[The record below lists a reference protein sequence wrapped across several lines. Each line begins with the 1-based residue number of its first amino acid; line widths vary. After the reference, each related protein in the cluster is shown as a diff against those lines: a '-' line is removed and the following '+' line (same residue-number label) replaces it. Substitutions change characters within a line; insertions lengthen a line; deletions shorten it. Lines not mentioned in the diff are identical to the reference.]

1 LILDLYI
8 YGEIFSEVVTRK
20 LFMRKIN
27 GSDKPG
33 NLELKRELGLA
44 AAVAIVVGN
53 CIGSGIFTSAAS
65 LAAASNPKTAILA
78 WVITSVGSLLIALSF
93 ASLGTAIPRTGG
105 PIVYT
110 RAAFGDFAGFLIAW
124 TYWIGA
130 WVGNAAIITAF
141 MLYFTYFIPATAT
154 PVFAF
159 LITSGILW
167 LFTIINIL
175 GVKGAGRVSI
185 VTTILKV
192 GALVV
197 FVIIAA
203 LHFNPAMLGTVS
215 SARVSGM
222 STLPAAIAIAL
233 WAFVG
238 IESATVPAGEIKN
251 PEKNIRKST
260 IYGTLLAA
268 GVYIIVSIVGMGV
281 LDQSALANSNAP
293 LADIINKATGGT
305 WGGNFIALGAIVST
319 LGASSGWI
327 LTTAR
332 SAFGASQDRLFPAVF
347 GKIHPKY
354 LTPVNS
360 LIISGL
366 AANVLLILNYMGTL
380 SSAFNF
386 MLLLATLAFLPAY
399 AFSAAADIIL
409 LKNRPSEFNIFSFLK
424 NSFFALLAFGYSIYA
439 IYGTGATVVM
449 YGFILMLLGIPVY
462 LFMMLQNNKRDKLVD
477 NLRKDAGLDN

>member
-1 LILDLYI
+1 
-8 YGEIFSEVVTRK
+8 
-20 LFMRKIN
+20 MRKSN
-27 GSDKPG
+27 GVKSSG
-33 NLELKRELGLA
+33 NIELKRELGLA

-65 LAAASNPKTAILA
+65 LAVASNPKTAILA
-78 WVITSVGSLLIALSF
+78 WIITSAGSLLIALSF
-93 ASLGTAIPRTGG
+93 ASLATAIPKTGG

-124 TYWIGA
+124 TYWVGA

-141 MLYFTYFIPATAT
+141 MLYFTYFVPGAAT

-159 LITSGILW
+159 LVTSAVLW
-167 LFTIINIL
+167 FFTVINIL

-185 VTTILKV
+185 VTTVLKV

-215 SARVSGM
+215 NAKVSGM

-233 WAFVG
+233 WAFIG
-238 IESATVPAGEIKN
+238 IESATIPAGEIKN
-251 PEKNIRKST
+251 PGKNIRKST
-260 IYGTLLAA
+260 IYGTLIAA
-268 GVYIIVSIVGMGV
+268 AVYMIVSIVGMGV
-281 LDQSALANSNAP
+281 LDQSTLAGSNAP

-305 WGGNFIALGAIVST
+305 WGGDFIALGAIVST
-319 LGASSGWI
+319 LGAASGWI

-332 SAFGASQDRLFPAVF
+332 SAFGASRDKLFPAMF

-354 LTPVNS
+354 LTPVTS

-366 AANVLLILNYMGTL
+366 AANILLILNYMGTL
-380 SSAFNF
+380 NSAFNF

-399 AFSAAADIIL
+399 AFSAAADIVL
-409 LKNRPSEFNIFSFLK
+409 LKNHSSDFNFLSFLK

-449 YGFILMLLGIPVY
+449 YGFILMLAGIPVY
-462 LFMMLQNNKRDKLVD
+462 LFMMLQNNRKDKVVD
-477 NLRKDAGLDN
+477 NLRKEAGLDL

>member
-1 LILDLYI
+1 M
-8 YGEIFSEVVTRK
+8 GKNKETNSQ
-20 LFMRKIN
+20 
-27 GSDKPG
+27 G
-33 NLELKRELGLA
+33 NLELKRELGLT

-65 LAAASNPKTAILA
+65 LAAASNPKTAIIA
-78 WVITSVGSLLIALSF
+78 WVITALGSLLLALSF
-93 ASLGTAIPRTGG
+93 ASLGTALPRTGG

-141 MLYFTYFIPATAT
+141 MLYFTYFVPATAT
-154 PVFAF
+154 PVLAF
-159 LITSGILW
+159 LITSGVLW
-167 LFTIINIL
+167 VFTFINIL
-175 GVKGAGRVSI
+175 GVKGAGRVSV
-185 VTTILKV
+185 VTTVLKV

-197 FVIIAA
+197 FVVIAA
-203 LHFNPAMLGTVS
+203 LHFNPSMLSTVS
-215 SARVSGM
+215 SAKVSSM
-222 STLPAAIAIAL
+222 NTLPAAIAIAL

-238 IESATVPAGEIKN
+238 IESATIPAGEIKN
-251 PEKNIRKST
+251 PHQNIRKST

-268 GVYIIVSIVGMGV
+268 VVYIVVSVVGMGV
-281 LDQSALANSNAP
+281 LDQATLAKSNAP
-293 LADIINKATGGT
+293 LADIINAATGGT
-305 WGGNFIALGAIVST
+305 WGGNFIAIGAIISA

-332 SAFGASQDRLFPAVF
+332 SAFGASQDKLFPEVF
-347 GKIHPKY
+347 GKIHPKF

-360 LIISGL
+360 LIISAL
-366 AANVLLILNYMGTL
+366 AANVLLVLNYMGTL
-380 SSAFNF
+380 NSAFNF

-462 LFMMLQNNKRDKLVD
+462 LFMMLQNN
-477 NLRKDAGLDN
+477 RKDKGVDKVRKEAGLE

>member
-1 LILDLYI
+1 MSKTDNTYKQ
-8 YGEIFSEVVTRK
+8 GK
-20 LFMRKIN
+20 
-27 GSDKPG
+27 
-33 NLELKRELGLA
+33 LELKRELGLT

-65 LAAASNPKTAILA
+65 LAAASNPKTSIIA
-78 WVITSVGSLLIALSF
+78 WIITSIGSLLIALSF
-93 ASLGTAIPRTGG
+93 ASLGTALPRTGG

-110 RAAFGDFAGFLIAW
+110 RAAFGDFAGFLIGW

-130 WVGNAAIITAF
+130 WVGNAAIITGF
-141 MLYFTYFIPATAT
+141 MLYFTYFVPGAAT
-154 PVFAF
+154 PVLAF
-159 LITSGILW
+159 LITSGVLW
-167 LFTIINIL
+167 FFTFVNIL

-185 VTTILKV
+185 ITTVLKV

-215 SARVSGM
+215 SDKVSGM
-222 STLPAAIAIAL
+222 NTLPAAIAIAL

-251 PEKNIRKST
+251 PQKNIRRST
-260 IYGTLLAA
+260 IYGTLIAA
-268 GVYIIVSIVGMGV
+268 AVYIIVSIVGMGV
-281 LDQSALANSNAP
+281 LDQATLAVSNAP

-319 LGASSGWI
+319 LGAVSGWI

-332 SAFGASQDRLFPAVF
+332 SAFGASQDKLFPEIF

-360 LIISGL
+360 LLISGL
-366 AANVLLILNYMGTL
+366 AANLLLIMNYMGSL

-386 MLLLATLAFLPAY
+386 MILLATLAFLPAY
-399 AFSAAADIIL
+399 AFSAAADIVL
-409 LKNRPSEFNIFSFLK
+409 LKNHSSDFNLFSFLK

-449 YGFILMLLGIPVY
+449 YGFILMLVGIPVY
-462 LFMMLQNNKRDKLVD
+462 LFMILKNNKKDKVVD
-477 NLRKDAGLDN
+477 NLRKDANLDL

>member
-1 LILDLYI
+1 MSDIN
-8 YGEIFSEVVTRK
+8 EVK
-20 LFMRKIN
+20 SSGK
-27 GSDKPG
+27 
-33 NLELKRELGLA
+33 LELKRELGLA
-44 AAVAIVVGN
+44 AAIAIVVGN

-65 LAAASNPKTAILA
+65 LAAASNPE
-78 WVITSVGSLLIALSF
+78 TSVIAWIITAAGSLLIALSF
-93 ASLGTAIPRTGG
+93 ASLGTALPRTGG

-141 MLYFTYFIPATAT
+141 MLYFTYFFPSLGT

-167 LFTIINIL
+167 IFTIVNIL

-185 VTTILKV
+185 ITTILKV

-203 LHFNPAMLGTVS
+203 MHFNPAMFSTVS

-222 STLPAAIAIAL
+222 NTLPAAIAIAL

-238 IESATVPAGEIKN
+238 MESATIPAGEIKN
-251 PEKNIRKST
+251 PRRNIRKST
-260 IYGTLLAA
+260 IYGTLIA
-268 GVYIIVSIVGMGV
+268 GIVYIIVSVVGMGV
-281 LDQSALANSNAP
+281 LDQKTLASSNAP
-293 LADIINKATGGT
+293 LADIINAATGGT
-305 WGGNFIALGAIVST
+305 WGGNFVALGAIISA
-319 LGASSGWI
+319 LGATSVWI

-332 SAFGASQDRLFPAVF
+332 SAFGASKDKLFPEIF

-354 LTPVNS
+354 MTPVNS

-366 AANVLLILNYMGTL
+366 VANVLLILNYMGTL
-380 SSAFNF
+380 STAFNF
-386 MLLLATLAFLPAY
+386 MLLMATMAFLPAY
-399 AFSAAADIIL
+399 AFSAAADIVL
-409 LKNRPSEFNIFSFLK
+409 LKNRSSDFNLFSFLK
-424 NSFFALLAFGYSIYA
+424 NSFFALLAFGYSVYA
-439 IYGTGATVVM
+439 IYGTGAKVVM
-449 YGFILMLLGIPVY
+449 YGFILMLAGLPVY
-462 LFMMLQNNKRDKLVD
+462 LYMMLLNNKKDKLVD
-477 NLRKDAGLDN
+477 NLRKEAELNL

>member
-1 LILDLYI
+1 
-8 YGEIFSEVVTRK
+8 
-20 LFMRKIN
+20 MRKIKEVDTPD
-27 GSDKPG
+27 S
-33 NLELKRELGLA
+33 LELKRELGLA
-44 AAVAIVVGN
+44 AAVSIVVGN

-65 LAAASNPKTAILA
+65 LAAASNPKTAIIA
-78 WVITSVGSLLIALSF
+78 WIITAIGSLLIALSF
-93 ASLGTAIPRTGG
+93 ASLGTALPRTGG

-141 MLYFTYFIPATAT
+141 MLYFTYFVPSTAT

-167 LFTIINIL
+167 LFTLINII
-175 GVKGAGRVSI
+175 GVKGAGNVSI
-185 VTTILKV
+185 VTTVLKV

-203 LHFNPAMLGTVS
+203 MHFNPAMLSTVS
-215 SARVSGM
+215 NVKVSGM
-222 STLPAAIAIAL
+222 NTLPAAIAIAL

-238 IESATVPAGEIKN
+238 IESATVPAGEIKD
-251 PEKNIRKST
+251 PQINIRKST

-281 LDQSALANSNAP
+281 LDQSTLAVSNAP

-319 LGASSGWI
+319 LGACSGWI

-332 SAFGASQDRLFPAVF
+332 SAFGASQDKLFPAVF

-360 LIISGL
+360 LIISAL
-366 AANVLLILNYMGTL
+366 AANVLLVLNYMGTL

-399 AFSAAADIIL
+399 AFSAAADIVL
-409 LKNRPSEFNIFSFLK
+409 LKNHSSDFNLFSFLK
-424 NSFFALLAFGYSIYA
+424 NSFFALLAFAYSIYA

-449 YGFILMLLGIPVY
+449 YGFILMLAGIPVY
-462 LFMMLQNNKRDKLVD
+462 LFMILQNNKKDKVVD
-477 NLRKDAGLDN
+477 KIRKEAGLDY

>member
-1 LILDLYI
+1 
-8 YGEIFSEVVTRK
+8 
-20 LFMRKIN
+20 MRTIN
-27 GSDKPG
+27 GVNNSG
-33 NLELKRELGLA
+33 NIELKRELGLT

-65 LAAASNPKTAILA
+65 LAAASNPKTAIIA
-78 WVITSVGSLLIALSF
+78 WIITSAGSLLIALSF
-93 ASLGTAIPRTGG
+93 ASLGTAMPRTGG

-141 MLYFTYFIPATAT
+141 MLYFTYFVPGAAT
-154 PVFAF
+154 PVLAF
-159 LITSGILW
+159 LITSGVLW
-167 LFTIINIL
+167 FFTIINIL

-185 VTTILKV
+185 VTTVLKV

-197 FVIIAA
+197 FVVIAA
-203 LHFNPAMLGTVS
+203 MHFNPAMLGTISNAKV
-215 SARVSGM
+215 AGM
-222 STLPAAIAIAL
+222 NTLPAAIAIAL

-251 PEKNIRKST
+251 PQKNIRKST
-260 IYGTLLAA
+260 IYGTLIAA
-268 GVYIIVSIVGMGV
+268 AVYLIVSIVGMGV
-281 LDQSALANSNAP
+281 LDQTTLAGSNAP

-332 SAFGASQDRLFPAVF
+332 SAFGASQDKLFPAMF
-347 GKIHPKY
+347 SKIHPKY
-354 LTPVNS
+354 LTPVTS
-360 LIISGL
+360 LIISAL
-366 AANVLLILNYMGTL
+366 AANILLILNYMGTL
-380 SSAFNF
+380 NSAFNF

-409 LKNRPSEFNIFSFLK
+409 LKNRPSEFNFFSFLK

-439 IYGTGATVVM
+439 IYGTGAKVVM
-449 YGFILMLLGIPVY
+449 YGFILMLVGIPVY
-462 LFMMLQNNKRDKLVD
+462 LYMMLQNNKKDKVVD
-477 NLRKDAGLDN
+477 DLRRDAGLDIL

>member
-1 LILDLYI
+1 
-8 YGEIFSEVVTRK
+8 
-20 LFMRKIN
+20 MRKSN
-27 GSDKPG
+27 GVKSSG
-33 NLELKRELGLA
+33 NIELKRELGLA

-65 LAAASNPKTAILA
+65 LAVASNPKTAILA
-78 WVITSVGSLLIALSF
+78 WIITSAGSLLIALSF
-93 ASLGTAIPRTGG
+93 ASLATAIPKTGG

-124 TYWIGA
+124 TYWVGA

-141 MLYFTYFIPATAT
+141 MLYFTYFVPGAAT

-159 LITSGILW
+159 LVTSGVLW
-167 LFTIINIL
+167 FFTVINIL

-185 VTTILKV
+185 VTTVLKV

-215 SARVSGM
+215 NAKVSGM

-233 WAFVG
+233 WAFIG
-238 IESATVPAGEIKN
+238 IESATIPAGEIKN
-251 PEKNIRKST
+251 PGKNIRKST
-260 IYGTLLAA
+260 IYGTLIAA
-268 GVYIIVSIVGMGV
+268 AVYMIVSIVGMGV
-281 LDQSALANSNAP
+281 LDQSTLAGSNAP

-305 WGGNFIALGAIVST
+305 WGGDFIALGAIVST
-319 LGASSGWI
+319 LGAASGWI

-332 SAFGASQDRLFPAVF
+332 SAFGASRDKLFPAMF

-354 LTPVNS
+354 LTPVTS

-366 AANVLLILNYMGTL
+366 AANILLILNYMGTL
-380 SSAFNF
+380 NSAFNF

-399 AFSAAADIIL
+399 AFSAAADIVL
-409 LKNRPSEFNIFSFLK
+409 LKNHSSDFNFLSFLK

-449 YGFILMLLGIPVY
+449 YGFILMLAGIPVY
-462 LFMMLQNNKRDKLVD
+462 LFMMLQNNRKDKVVD
-477 NLRKDAGLDN
+477 NLRKEAGLDL

>member
-1 LILDLYI
+1 
-8 YGEIFSEVVTRK
+8 
-20 LFMRKIN
+20 MRTIN
-27 GSDKPG
+27 GVNNSG
-33 NLELKRELGLA
+33 NIELKRELGLT

-65 LAAASNPKTAILA
+65 LAAASNPKTAIIA
-78 WVITSVGSLLIALSF
+78 WIITSAGSLLIALSF
-93 ASLGTAIPRTGG
+93 ASLGTAMPRTGG

-141 MLYFTYFIPATAT
+141 MLYFTYFVPGAAT
-154 PVFAF
+154 PVLAF
-159 LITSGILW
+159 LITSGVLW
-167 LFTIINIL
+167 FFTIINIL

-185 VTTILKV
+185 VTTVLKV

-197 FVIIAA
+197 FVVIAA
-203 LHFNPAMLGTVS
+203 MHFNPAMLGTISNAKV
-215 SARVSGM
+215 AGM
-222 STLPAAIAIAL
+222 NTLPAAIAIAL

-238 IESATVPAGEIKN
+238 IESATVPAGEIMN
-251 PEKNIRKST
+251 PQKNIRKST
-260 IYGTLLAA
+260 IYGTLIAA
-268 GVYIIVSIVGMGV
+268 AVYLIVSIVGMGV
-281 LDQSALANSNAP
+281 LDQATLAGSNAP

-332 SAFGASQDRLFPAVF
+332 SAFGASQDKLFPAMF
-347 GKIHPKY
+347 SKIHPKY
-354 LTPVNS
+354 LTPVTS
-360 LIISGL
+360 LIISAL
-366 AANVLLILNYMGTL
+366 AANILLILNYMGTL
-380 SSAFNF
+380 NSAFNF

-409 LKNRPSEFNIFSFLK
+409 LKNRPSEFNFFSFLK

-439 IYGTGATVVM
+439 IYGTGAKVVM
-449 YGFILMLLGIPVY
+449 YGFILMLVGIPVY
-462 LFMMLQNNKRDKLVD
+462 LYMMLQNNKKDKVVD
-477 NLRKDAGLDN
+477 DLRRDAGLDIL

>member
-1 LILDLYI
+1 MGKNTEIL
-8 YGEIFSEVVTRK
+8 
-20 LFMRKIN
+20 
-27 GSDKPG
+27 GSDKI
-33 NLELKRELGLA
+33 ELKRELGLT

-65 LAAASNPKTAILA
+65 LAAASNPKTAIIA
-78 WVITSVGSLLIALSF
+78 WIITSAGSLLIALSF
-93 ASLGTAIPRTGG
+93 ASLGTAMPRTGG
-105 PIVYT
+105 PIVFT

-124 TYWIGA
+124 TYWVGS

-141 MLYFTYFIPATAT
+141 MLYFTYFVPAAT
-154 PVFAF
+154 SPIIAF
-159 LITSGILW
+159 LVTSGVLW
-167 LFTIINIL
+167 FFTIINIL
-175 GVKGAGRVSI
+175 GVKGAGRVSVI
-185 VTTILKV
+185 TTVLKV

-203 LHFNPAMLGTVS
+203 MHFNPAMLNTVS
-215 SARVSGM
+215 NAKVAGM

-251 PEKNIRKST
+251 PEKNIRRST
-260 IYGTLLAA
+260 VYGTLIAA
-268 GVYIIVSIVGMGV
+268 GVYIIVSVVGMGV
-281 LDQSALANSNAP
+281 LDQSTLAHSNAP

-305 WGGNFIALGAIVST
+305 WGGNFVALGAIVST

-332 SAFGASQDRLFPAVF
+332 SAFGAAEDKLFPAMF
-347 GKIHPKY
+347 RKIHPKY
-354 LTPVNS
+354 LTPSTS
-360 LIISGL
+360 LIISAV
-366 AANVLLILNYMGTL
+366 AANILLILNYVGTL

-399 AFSAAADIIL
+399 AFSAAADIVL
-409 LKNRPSEFNIFSFLK
+409 LKNHSPQFNFISFVK
-424 NSFFALLAFGYSIYA
+424 NSFFALLAFAYSIYA

-449 YGFILMLLGIPVY
+449 YGFILMLAGIPIY
-462 LFMMLQNNKRDKLVD
+462 LFMMLQNNKRDKVVD
-477 NLRKDAGLDN
+477 NLRKDAGLGG

>member
-1 LILDLYI
+1 MSKTDNTYKQ
-8 YGEIFSEVVTRK
+8 GK
-20 LFMRKIN
+20 
-27 GSDKPG
+27 
-33 NLELKRELGLA
+33 LELKRELGLT

-65 LAAASNPKTAILA
+65 LAAASNPKTSIIA
-78 WVITSVGSLLIALSF
+78 WIITSIGSLLIALSF
-93 ASLGTAIPRTGG
+93 ASLGTALPRTGG

-110 RAAFGDFAGFLIAW
+110 RAAFGDFAGFLIGW

-130 WVGNAAIITAF
+130 WVGNAAIITGF
-141 MLYFTYFIPATAT
+141 MLYFTYFVPGAAT
-154 PVFAF
+154 PVLAF
-159 LITSGILW
+159 LITSGVLW
-167 LFTIINIL
+167 FFTFVNIL

-185 VTTILKV
+185 ITTVLKV

-203 LHFNPAMLGTVS
+203 LHFNPAMLGTLS
-215 SARVSGM
+215 SNKVSGM
-222 STLPAAIAIAL
+222 NTLPAAIAIAL

-251 PEKNIRKST
+251 PQINIRRST
-260 IYGTLLAA
+260 IYGTLIAA
-268 GVYIIVSIVGMGV
+268 AVYIIVSIVGMGV
-281 LDQSALANSNAP
+281 LDQATLAVSNAP

-319 LGASSGWI
+319 LGAVSGWI

-332 SAFGASQDRLFPAVF
+332 SAFGASQDKLFPEIF

-360 LIISGL
+360 LLISGL
-366 AANVLLILNYMGTL
+366 AANLLLIMNYMGSL

-386 MLLLATLAFLPAY
+386 MILLATLAFLPAY
-399 AFSAAADIIL
+399 AFSAAADIVL
-409 LKNRPSEFNIFSFLK
+409 LKNHSSDFNLFSFLK

-449 YGFILMLLGIPVY
+449 YGFILMLVGIPVY
-462 LFMMLQNNKRDKLVD
+462 LFMILKNNKKDKVVD
-477 NLRKDAGLDN
+477 NLRKDANLDL